1 VHLLTSHHETIA
13 VLPGEDSDNDIAL
26 CAMLRMR
33 QGANWVRFMD
43 GTVTLIQWT
52 VLERDSAGLPLKIT
66 AELFNG
72 EMEVLT

>member
-1 VHLLTSHHETIA
+1 
-13 VLPGEDSDNDIAL
+13 
-26 CAMLRMR
+26 MLRMR